1 MRELLD
7 GMTFRDMIVTASAFV
22 EENRQRIN
30 ELNVFPVPDG
40 DTGTNMSLTLS
51 SAAGE
56 LAGKTPGGIS
66 EAADRAASA
75 MLRGARGNSGVIL
88 SLLMRGFA
96 KSVKGKK
103 DISPSELSQA
113 LSEGVSAAYNAVM
126 KPAEGT
132 ILTVS
137 RMAAA
142 AAASAAEDGG
152 DVEKTLEAAREAA
165 EIALA
170 ETVEQNPVLK
180 KAGVVDSGG
189 MGYLV
194 ILKAFLSALRGEVRT
209 AAAEVA
215 AAEESSVF
223 SKFETEDITFCY
235 CTEFIVRRENEKDP
249 ELMRARLASVGD
261 SLVMLVDD
269 ELIKVHVHSNCPGDV
284 ITEALTYGSL
294 ISTKIENMR
303 EQHSSKL
310 VEQPAAE
317 KSAAAAPQAGSAEP
331 EKEFGVVSVCAGD
344 GLASMFSEL
353 GADGIVSGG
362 QTMNPSTD
370 DILRQIMLTPAATV
384 FVLPN
389 NKNIIMAA
397 QQCVGMCDK
406 NVVVIPTASVQ
417 QGVAAILALD
427 PGADADGNREAM
439 TEAAGGVTSI
449 SVTYAA
455 RDSFF
460 DSVEIKAGDY
470 LALQDGKLL
479 CADED
484 LGEVTRRITS
494 AIDRTGSELIS
505 IFYGSDVSR
514 EQADIFAEEM
524 GEALPEAEITVVD
537 GGQPVYYYLISAE

>member
-7 GMTFRDMIVTASAFV
+7 AVAFRDMIVTASAFV
-22 EENRQRIN
+22 EENRQKIN

-51 SAAGE
+51 SAAGD
-56 LAGKTPGGIS
+56 LAGKNPGGIG
-66 EAADRAASA
+66 EAADRAAGA

-103 DISPSELSQA
+103 EIPPRELASA
-113 LSEGVSAAYNAVM
+113 LGEGVAAAYNAVM

-142 AAASAAEDGG
+142 AAADAAEDGG
-152 DVEKTLEAAREAA
+152 DIEKTLEAARAA
-165 EIALA
+165 ADIALA

-194 ILKAFLSALRGEVRT
+194 MLDAFLTALRGEVRT
-209 AAAEVA
+209 AAVEVK
-215 AAEESSVF
+215 AAEEGSVF

-235 CTEFIVRRENEKDP
+235 CTEFIVRRENGKDP
-249 ELMRARLASVGD
+249 ELMRAFLASLGD
-261 SLVMLVDD
+261 SLVMLEDD
-269 ELIKVHVHSNCPGDV
+269 ELIKVHVHSNRPGDV

-310 VEQPAAE
+310 AE
-317 KSAAAAPQAGSAEP
+317 LSEEEESSARSSAEP
-331 EKEFGVVSVCAGD
+331 EKEYGVVSVCAGE
-344 GLASMFSEL
+344 GLAAMFAEL

-370 DILRQIMLTPAATV
+370 DILRQIMLTPASTV

-406 NVVVIPTASVQ
+406 NVIVVPTASVQ

-427 PGADADGNREAM
+427 PGADAEGIREAM
-439 TEAAGGVTSI
+439 TAAAEGVTSI

-479 CADED
+479 CADSD
-484 LGEVTRRITS
+484 LGEVTQRIAS
-494 AIDRTGSELIS
+494 AIDSLGSELVG
-505 IFYGSDVSR
+505 IFYGMDVSS
-514 EQADIFAEEM
+514 EQAGLFADSLGAE
-524 GEALPEAEITVVD
+524 LPEAEITVVD

>member
-1 MRELLD
+1 MREILD
-7 GMTFRDMIVTASAFV
+7 GITFRDMILTASAFV
-22 EENRQRIN
+22 EENRQKIN

-40 DTGTNMSLTLS
+40 DTGTNMSLTLG
-51 SAAGE
+51 SAADD
-56 LAGKTPGGIS
+56 LAGKKPAGIS
-66 EAADRAASA
+66 DAAEQAAGA

-96 KSVKGKK
+96 KAVKGKK
-103 DISPSELSQA
+103 EISSGELAAA
-113 LSEGVSAAYNAVM
+113 LNEGVGAAYNAVM

-142 AAASAAEDGG
+142 AAAEAAEDGG
-152 DVEKTLEAAREAA
+152 DIERTLEAARSAA
-165 EIALA
+165 EVALA

-194 ILKAFLSALRGEVRT
+194 ILEAFLAALRGEVKT
-209 AAAEVA
+209 AAVKA
-215 AAEESSVF
+215 AASEPEDGSVF
-223 SKFETEDITFCY
+223 SKFDTEDITFCY
-235 CTEFIVRRENEKDP
+235 CTEFIVRRENGKDP
-249 ELMRARLASVGD
+249 ELMRGWLASLGD
-261 SLVMLVDD
+261 SLVMLDDD
-269 ELIKVHVHSNCPGDV
+269 ELIKVHVHCNCPGDV

-310 VEQPAAE
+310 VELTE
-317 KSAAAAPQAGSAEP
+317 EESAASAPVSAEP
-331 EKEFGVVSVCAGD
+331 EKEYGVVSVCAGD
-344 GLASMFSEL
+344 GLAAMFSEL
-353 GADGIVSGG
+353 GADGVVSGG

-370 DILRQIMLTPAATV
+370 DILRQIMLTPASTV

-406 NVVVIPTASVQ
+406 TVIVVPTASVQ

-427 PGADADGNREAM
+427 PGADADANREAM

-470 LALQDGKLL
+470 LALQDGRLL
-479 CADED
+479 CADSD
-484 LGEVTRRITS
+484 LGTVTEHITS
-494 AIDRTGSELIS
+494 AIEEAGSELIS
-505 IFYGSDVSR
+505 IFYGTDVSR
-514 EQADIFAEEM
+514 EQADVFAENL
-524 GEALPEAEITVVD
+524 GEALPEAEITLVD